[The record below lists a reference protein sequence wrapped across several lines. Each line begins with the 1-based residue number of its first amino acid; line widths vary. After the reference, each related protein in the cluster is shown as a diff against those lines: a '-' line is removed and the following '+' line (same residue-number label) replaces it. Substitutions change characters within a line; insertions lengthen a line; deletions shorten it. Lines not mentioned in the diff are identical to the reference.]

1 MKINSRCF
9 FLVYTLSHLTRHIY
23 ADTAFCS
30 LLSGTVVCAL
40 SVVVLTVVQVLVSAF
55 QIANV
60 KKSSMAK
67 AKNARNP
74 KNDAA
79 GNAPLS

>member
-1 MKINSRCF
+1 MKISSRCF
-9 FLVYTLSHLTRHIY
+9 FPVYTFSHLTRYNY
-23 ADTAFCS
+23 ADTAFCP
-30 LLSGTVVCAL
+30 LLSGTVACAL
-40 SVVVLTVVQVLVSAF
+40 SVVLSTVVQVLVSAF
-55 QIANV
+55 QIANE